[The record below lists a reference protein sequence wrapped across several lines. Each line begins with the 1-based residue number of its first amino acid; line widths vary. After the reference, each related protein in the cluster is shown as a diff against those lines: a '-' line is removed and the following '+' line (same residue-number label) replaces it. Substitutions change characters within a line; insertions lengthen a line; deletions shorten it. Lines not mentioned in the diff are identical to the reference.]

1 MKLSKM
7 FTKSNRKIVNLMLVL
22 GLVVVAVVLFRYN
35 STKSKMADSMLG
47 KNKLSANSQSL
58 AAEPSAEG
66 VKGASA
72 GALSEAGV
80 NASET
85 LEQTPYMKVSGMNTP
100 KPKNTCNNQPLMDP
114 KELLPTD
121 KNSEW
126 AKINPVSGDLKN
138 LNMLSAGHHFGIN
151 TVGSSLRNANLQLR
165 SEPAIPQV
173 DVGPWNNTTIE
184 ADNLRRPLEIGSTE

>member
-7 FTKSNRKIVNLMLVL
+7 FTKSNKKMVNLMLVL

-72 GALSEAGV
+72 DALSEAGV
-80 NASET
+80 
-85 LEQTPYMKVSGMNTP
+85 K
-100 KPKNTCNNQPLMDP
+100 C
-114 KELLPTD
+114 
-121 KNSEW
+121 
-126 AKINPVSGDLKN
+126 I
-138 LNMLSAGHHFGIN
+138 
-151 TVGSSLRNANLQLR
+151 
-165 SEPAIPQV
+165 
-173 DVGPWNNTTIE
+173 
-184 ADNLRRPLEIGSTE
+184 